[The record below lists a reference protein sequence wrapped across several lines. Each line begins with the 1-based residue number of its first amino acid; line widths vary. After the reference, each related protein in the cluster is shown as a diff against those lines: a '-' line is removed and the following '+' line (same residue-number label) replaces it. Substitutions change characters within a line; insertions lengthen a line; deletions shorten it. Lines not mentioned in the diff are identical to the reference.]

1 MFFITVLKICQM
13 YSFLIYPWKF
23 KHIFKNLS
31 FYPWLKAIFRKLLR
45 CGCFPGNF
53 PQYLRAALPSESYTS
68 RWLLSIELCK
78 VISFHYCSD
87 FFLGSEEQGDYWSI
101 ILTGN
106 FAAHLCFLKTVR
118 FWKNFARKFVKL
130 WAKRR
135 LLWGTEK
142 RCEVEWH
149 TVKLWV
155 LRYRNSPY
163 SLKQITFLFK
173 FQLDFIRF
181 LENSLCFLSQ
191 HS

>member
-1 MFFITVLKICQM
+1 MTKSYFQKVAALWMF
-13 YSFLIYPWKF
+13 SWE
-23 KHIFKNLS
+23 LS
-31 FYPWLKAIFRKLLR
+31 PISEGSSTFRKLYFKVATL
-45 CGCFPGNF
+45 N
-53 PQYLRAALPSESYTS
+53 RALQSYFVS
-68 RWLLSIELCK
+68 LLHWL
-78 VISFHYCSD
+78 
-87 FFLGSEEQGDYWSI
+87 FLGFRG
-101 ILTGN
+101 TGGLLEYYSDRK
-106 FAAHLCFLKTVR
+106 FCCSPLFLK
-118 FWKNFARKFVKL
+118 NCEILEKFRTKIVKL

-163 SLKQITFLFK
+163 SLRQITFLFK